1 MDFFAIC
8 PNVYIKEGKRETTGS
23 NDHQAAEFPLDIS
36 ENKATQRDVSCP
48 VPYACARARRKEL
61 SGAEV
66 AFPPRATRRNG
77 TRSLVTGARC
87 LPSPGAC
94 LHPSKGAPVL
104 KKKKEKANK
113 Q

>member
-77 TRSLVTGARC
+77 TRSLVTGARFSAVAWC
-87 LPSPGAC
+87 LPASEQRSSGA
-94 LHPSKGAPVL
+94 
-104 KKKKEKANK
+104 KEEERKSE
-113 Q
+113 